1 MARIEVIN
9 GVERRRRWSF
19 EEKRALVAVS
29 YAPGAVVRD
38 IARRADVR
46 PNQIYRWRRE
56 LGGPISGFS
65 PVIVAS
71 PVSGAISPPA
81 LTVEA
86 MMEVVVNGEVRVRIP
101 AATSPELAAS
111 VIAALMGSR
120 SRS

>member
-19 EEKRALVAVS
+19 EEKRALVAAS

-56 LGGPISGFS
+56 LGGAISGFS

-71 PVSGAISPPA
+71 SVSNAVSPPE
-81 LTVEA
+81 T
-86 MMEVVVNGEVRVRIP
+86 MMEVVVNSDVRVRIP
-101 AATSPELAAS
+101 AATSPELAAA
-111 VIAALMGSR
+111 VIAALMGSW

>member
-19 EEKRALVAVS
+19 EEKRALVAAT

-38 IARRADVR
+38 IARRADVQ
-46 PNQIYRWRRE
+46 PNQIYRWRQE
-56 LGGPISGFS
+56 LRNAISGFS

-71 PVSGAISPPA
+71 SVLNAVSPP
-81 LTVEA
+81 EA
-86 MMEVVVNGEVRVRIP
+86 MMEVVVNSDVRVRIP
-101 AATSPELAAS
+101 PSTSPELAAS

>member
-19 EEKRALVAVS
+19 EEKQALVVAS

-46 PNQIYRWRRE
+46 PNQIYRWRQE
-56 LGGPISGFS
+56 LGSAISGFS

-71 PVSGAISPPA
+71 PVSDVIARPPK
-81 LTVEA
+81 TDA
-86 MMEVVVNGEVRVRIP
+86 MMEVVVNGKVRLRIP
-101 AATSPELAAS
+101 PSTSPELAAS

-120 SRS
+120 SLS